1 MKYIKTFEKLSGEVY
16 RSASK
21 KLRKIGKE
29 HSKKL
34 GDSEKGTN
42 IHTKRSEKLEEWSMI
57 KDFKSLGTFNLKPRG
72 QEVTEFYLTDVSFDE
87 MSFFEGC
94 IADKEDSEYGLSLM
108 CSFYSEITDNVL
120 GFTMNFPVIWQKDEE
135 SESKFHVN
143 FDKVSIEHG
152 DTSLFT
158 DRVSAAKFKKFL
170 TTNDSWIPKKLDEN
184 DDENLNIRS
193 NFMLYSSA
201 EDFEK
206 IINTIKNISVNSL
219 YA

>member
-1 MKYIKTFEKLSGEVY
+1 MKYIKTFEKLSGEVL

-34 GDSEKGTN
+34 GDSEKTPN
-42 IHTKRSEKLEEWSMI
+42 IHTKRSEKLEEWATI

-72 QEVTEFYLTDVSFDE
+72 REVTTFYLTDVNFDE
-87 MSFFEGC
+87 LSFFDGC

-120 GFTMNFPVIWQKDEE
+120 GFAVNFPVIWQKDNEE
-135 SESKFHVN
+135 SDSKFHINVHRI
-143 FDKVSIEHG
+143 DVI

-158 DRVSAAKFKKFL
+158 DRASAVKFKKFL
-170 TTNDSWIPKKLDEN
+170 TTNDSWIPKKLEEN
-184 DDENLNIRS
+184 DDENLNIRN
-193 NFMLYSSA
+193 NFMLHSNA
-201 EDFEK
+201 EDFEEV
-206 IINTIKNISVNSL
+206 INSIKNLNINSL